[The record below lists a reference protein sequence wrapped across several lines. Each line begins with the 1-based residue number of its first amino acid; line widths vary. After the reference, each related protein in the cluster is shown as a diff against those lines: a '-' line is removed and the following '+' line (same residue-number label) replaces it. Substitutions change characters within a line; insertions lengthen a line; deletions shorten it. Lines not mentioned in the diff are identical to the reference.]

1 VNPNRVVLATLRPM
15 MSRTVLSLAAAG
27 LLALPAASS
36 SSATLHTCP
45 LTVKEQQG
53 FGVTYVTSLKV
64 RGVTCATGKRVVRS
78 FQACRKAHGG
88 LRGYCPRSTPI
99 LGFHCAENRGGV
111 PTQFT
116 SKVTCTKATR
126 RVVFTYTQNT

>member
-1 VNPNRVVLATLRPM
+1 MTQASVVLASLRAM
-15 MSRTVLSLAAAG
+15 TSRTVLSLAAAG
-27 LLALPAASS
+27 LLALPAAA

-64 RGVTCATGKRVVRS
+64 RGVTCATGKRVVRD

-88 LRGYCPRSTPI
+88 LKGRCPRSTPI
-99 LGFHCAENRGGV
+99 VGFHCTEDRGTG
-111 PTQFT
+111 PAQFS
-116 SKVTCTKATR
+116 SKVTCVRATR

>member
-1 VNPNRVVLATLRPM
+1 MSPNVVVLATLRPM

-27 LLALPAASS
+27 LLALPAAA
-36 SSATLHTCP
+36 SSATLHTCR

-53 FGVTYVTSLKV
+53 FGVTYVGSLKV
-64 RGVTCATGKRVVRS
+64 RGVTCITGKRVIRS
-78 FQACRKAHGG
+78 FQSCRKAHGG
-88 LRGYCPRSTPI
+88 LKGYCPRSTLI
-99 LGFHCAENRGGV
+99 LGFHCTEARGGV
-111 PTQFT
+111 PTQFS